1 MYAQDTSVSVE
12 RSQAELR
19 KILNKYGCSRFMIAD
34 DPDKATMMFEV
45 NNRAIRFDLPLPR
58 REEYTQATRYQK
70 IVTLPPDKAYA
81 LWEQA
86 CRSKWRALLLC
97 VKAKLEAVEVGITSF
112 EEEFL
117 AHFVIGGGRTFGQ
130 VAIPAL
136 MNAKPGQMPDFKT
149 ILALPEN

>member
-1 MYAQDTSVSVE
+1 
-12 RSQAELR
+12 
-19 KILNKYGCSRFMIAD
+19 MIAD

-45 NNRAIRFDLPLPR
+45 KNRAIRFDLPLPR
-58 REEYTQATRYQK
+58 KEDFTTAKRYGK
-70 IVTLPPDKAYA
+70 TVSLPPEKSYIA
-81 LWEQA
+81 WEQA

-97 VKAKLEAVEVGITSF
+97 VKAKLEAVEVGITTF

-136 MNAKPGQMPDFKT
+136 MKSNPGEMPNLKT
-149 ILALPEN
+149 ILALPEK